1 MSTDRVGIAVLGS
14 TGSVGRQT
22 LDVIDAHP
30 DRYRVVS
37 LAARAVSERFLDQV
51 ARYSPDIAAVSES
64 SSASEFGAYTI
75 LTGTDGLVAASTH
88 SSVDIVVVASSGHA
102 AIVPTIQAVEL
113 GKVIALANKETLI
126 CAGELI
132 MPLAAARGV
141 PIRPVD
147 SEHSAI
153 WQALGGAP
161 AEQIHRVILTASGG
175 PFRTAS
181 SRELA
186 HVSAAD
192 ALAHPTWSMGSKIT
206 VDSATLMNKGLEII
220 EAHWLFGLPYNQI
233 EVLVHPESIIHSL
246 VEFVD
251 GGLIAQL
258 GIPDMRLPI
267 QYALTYPERAPLLSQ
282 RLDLARIGALHFEQ
296 PDEKR
301 FPALRLAREAGVA
314 GRTYPIVLSAADDKA
329 VDAFL
334 AGDLRFNDIPAV
346 VETVI
351 EEHEP
356 TEVTLDSI
364 VEIDV
369 WARAAAMSAIAERR
383 SRR

>member
-37 LAARAVSERFLDQV
+37 LAARAVSGRFLDQV

-161 AEQIHRVILTASGG
+161 AEQINRVILTASGG

-364 VEIDV
+364 VEIDI